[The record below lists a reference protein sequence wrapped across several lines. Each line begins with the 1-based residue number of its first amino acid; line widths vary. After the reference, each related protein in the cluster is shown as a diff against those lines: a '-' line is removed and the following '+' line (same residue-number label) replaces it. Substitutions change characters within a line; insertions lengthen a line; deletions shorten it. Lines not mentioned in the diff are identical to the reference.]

1 MLGRDPRLLAL
12 QGRLIAAVAPFAASR
27 GSASSFVTDPEEAG
41 VNATT
46 LDYVAH
52 FVPDH
57 CASHYEAHVSIGLA
71 RRRDLEAVE
80 AEPFE
85 PFDGATG
92 GRGRLPARQRRD
104 GPPQTAGVAGAGR
117 AGYASEAASQ
127 VVRRR
132 GPGRHRRPA
141 LGRSGLLVAQ

>member
-1 MLGRDPRLLAL
+1 M
-12 QGRLIAAVAPFAASR
+12 
-27 GSASSFVTDPEEAG
+27 
-41 VNATT
+41 NATT

-85 PFDGATG
+85 PFDVRPEAVAAYQLGN
-92 GRGRLPARQRRD
+92 D
-104 GPPQTAGVAGAGR
+104 GTA
-117 AGYASEAASQ
+117 
-127 VVRRR
+127 RRR
-132 GPGRHRRPA
+132 LRAWPVPDEPGTRPKRRV
-141 LGRSGLLVAQ
+141 RS